1 MSGALDAVRLS
12 QLAGDAGDE
21 GAAGG
26 IVVPLR
32 DELVTTP
39 TQRITSREL
48 GPVSPELVLV
58 DPELAVVARA
68 LLPDIS
74 RALPARSAGS
84 SASDESV
91 VVGRLRSDPE
101 TIAPELPARVRV
113 PRSLRWVATAGG
125 VGVAGLL
132 VWAVQH
138 DRGPTTASLSEPV
151 VETPTRTA
159 ATPTRTAATPS
170 ATAPTRTET
179 TSAEQQPTATQSP
192 RPSSQP
198 SAPPPTTVPQGQ
210 TFVWVAAP
218 DAAAYEFQLF
228 RGSERIYRARV
239 EQPRLELPGRWR
251 QAGRSDE
258 LTPGSYRW
266 YVWPVSSR
274 TNRPADAA
282 TVQARLVVEE
292 QTP

>member
-1 MSGALDAVRLS
+1 MSAYALDDEPAPPRSPVGIT
-12 QLAGDAGDE
+12 GDWANSDGVSTAEEDW
-21 GAAGG
+21 GV
-26 IVVPLR
+26 VVPLR
-32 DELVTTP
+32 RPALERSSTG
-39 TQRITSREL
+39 L
-48 GPVSPELVLV
+48 GPISPELVLV
-58 DPELAVVARA
+58 DPELAAAARA
-68 LLPDIS
+68 LLPEIP
-74 RALPARSAGS
+74 RALAVRSTVAT
-84 SASDESV
+84 ADNAV
-91 VVGRLRSDPE
+91 AVGRRRSGLEPITE
-101 TIAPELPARVRV
+101 ELPARARA

-138 DRGPTTASLSEPV
+138 DRGPTASLSEPV
-151 VETPTRTA
+151 VKP
-159 ATPTRTAATPS
+159 PTRTAATPS
-170 ATAPTRTET
+170 PTTAARTET
-179 TSAEQQPTATQSP
+179 ASAEP
-192 RPSSQP
+192 RPTPTQPSRTSSQP
-198 SAPPPTTVPQGQ
+198 SAPSPATAPQGQ